1 MKAIKRMAT
10 VDEQGSLS
18 LDQPL
23 SLIENSRVE
32 VIVLIPE
39 TEDIDEDDEPIE
51 TREEILND
59 FRQAW
64 HEAMTEQTIPVSQL
78 WEGIE
83 QNV

>member
-1 MKAIKRMAT
+1 MKAIKLMAT

-18 LDQPL
+18 LDRPL
-23 SLIENSRVE
+23 NITENSRVE
-32 VIVLIPE
+32 VIVLIPK
-39 TEDIDEDDEPIE
+39 TVDIGEDDELISS
-51 TREEILND
+51 REEILND

>member
-1 MKAIKRMAT
+1 MKAVKLMAT
-10 VDEQGSLS
+10 VDKQGSLS

-23 SLIENSRVE
+23 SIMENSRVE

-39 TEDIDEDDEPIE
+39 IVDIDKEDELNE

-64 HEAMTEQTIPVSQL
+64 YEAMSEQTIPVSQL
-78 WEGIE
+78 WEGIK